1 MKCINATTIGKLIE
15 AHIEH
20 DERKF
25 LSYANFIA
33 EAYEEAREERS
44 ARIIRS
50 KLDGT
55 YKNQAQVVLD
65 CDRVIDK
72 EPNKM
77 NLLEHHI
84 QQIYSVEDVTK
95 RFVEKTGTQPKES
108 LLKVKMRVNCYGN
121 KSEETKMFFQSEWEE
136 TKRNGYYMA

>member
-1 MKCINATTIGKLIE
+1 
-15 AHIEH
+15 
-20 DERKF
+20 
-25 LSYANFIA
+25 
-33 EAYEEAREERS
+33 
-44 ARIIRS
+44 
-50 KLDGT
+50 
-55 YKNQAQVVLD
+55 
-65 CDRVIDK
+65 
-72 EPNKM
+72 M